1 MGVAGIKDPGTFRC
15 AAEWL
20 KKHLQVYC
28 KAEDDTAKTLDA
40 IGKFNIVYL
49 CYEYSTTLRRYVWKM
64 FFNYAR

>member
-28 KAEDDTAKTLDA
+28 EAEDDTAKTLDV
-40 IGKFNIVYL
+40 IGTFACVVPVYRV
-49 CYEYSTTLRRYVWKM
+49 SID
-64 FFNYAR
+64 F